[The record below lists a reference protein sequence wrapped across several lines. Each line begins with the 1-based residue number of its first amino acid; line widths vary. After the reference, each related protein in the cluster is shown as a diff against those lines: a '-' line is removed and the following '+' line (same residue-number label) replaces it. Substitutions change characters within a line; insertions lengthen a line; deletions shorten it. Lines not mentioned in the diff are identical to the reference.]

1 MAEREVDTELRIR
14 HSRWIDK
21 EAIEDVKVGRVSLR
35 AVDSG
40 PGTRGEAAPDEA
52 LHLSWIGE
60 GEGLP
65 RSKSDEDVVGVDVCC
80 SHLRESGVASR
91 GNIGIIG

>member
-1 MAEREVDTELRIR
+1 MAEREVDTELRVG

-52 LHLSWIGE
+52 LHFGWIGE

-65 RSKSDEDVVGVDVCC
+65 SSKSDENVVGVDVCC
-80 SHLRESGVASR
+80 YHLRESGVASR
-91 GNIGIIG
+91 CNIGIVG

>member
-52 LHLSWIGE
+52 LHLSGIGK
-60 GEGLP
+60 GKGLTGLQ
-65 RSKSDEDVVGVDVCC
+65 SDEDIVGVDVCIA
-80 SHLRESGVASR
+80 HLRQRGGASG
-91 GNIGIIG
+91 GNGSIGN